1 MRRIRRID
9 AEENAMDDDTEVF
22 AATDTD
28 NDRDNDDGDDDDD
41 VDAAVLLE
49 RLLLLRDLAAFGGV
63 SWSMSRVCKVKV
75 ASIIELAEFL
85 DFFLAT

>member
-22 AATDTD
+22 ATTDTD
-28 NDRDNDDGDDDDD
+28 NDRDNDDRDDDD
-41 VDAAVLLE
+41 VDAAMLLE

>member
-1 MRRIRRID
+1 
-9 AEENAMDDDTEVF
+9 MDDDTEVF
-22 AATDTD
+22 ATTDTD
-28 NDRDNDDGDDDDD
+28 NDRDNDDRDDDD
-41 VDAAVLLE
+41 VDAAMLLE